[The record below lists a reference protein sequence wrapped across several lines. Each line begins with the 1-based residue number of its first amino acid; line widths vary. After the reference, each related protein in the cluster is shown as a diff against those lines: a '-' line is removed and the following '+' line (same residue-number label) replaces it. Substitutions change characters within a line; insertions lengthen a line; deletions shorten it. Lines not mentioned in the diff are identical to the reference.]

1 MNKEIISTSQAPKA
15 IGPYSQA
22 VKVGGMI
29 FTSGQIG
36 LHPESMTVVEGGIE
50 DQTRQV
56 MTNLGQVLKEAGA
69 GFDDVVKTT
78 CYLSDM
84 DNFKAFNM
92 VYASFFD
99 ESTAPARATV
109 AVKTLPLGVL
119 VEVDAVAVLQE
130 R

>member
-1 MNKEIISTSQAPKA
+1 MKKQIIATKKAPQA

-22 VKVGGMI
+22 VKAGNMI

-36 LHPESMTVVEGGIE
+36 LDPETMTVVEGGIE
-50 DQTRQV
+50 AQTKQV
-56 MTNLGQVLKEAGA
+56 MTNLGEVLKAAGA
-69 GFDDVVKTT
+69 GFNDVVKTT

-84 DNFKAFNM
+84 DNFKAFNG

-99 ESTAPARATV
+99 EESAPARATV

-119 VEVDAVAVLQE
+119 VEVDAIAVLKV
-130 R
+130 

>member
-1 MNKEIISTSQAPKA
+1 MNKQIIATEKAPQA

-22 VKVGGMI
+22 VKAGNMI

-36 LHPESMTVVEGGIE
+36 LDPKTMTVVEGGIE
-50 DQTRQV
+50 SQTKQV
-56 MTNLGQVLKEAGA
+56 MTNLGEVLKAAGA
-69 GFDDVVKTT
+69 GFNDVVKTT

-84 DNFKAFNM
+84 DYFKAFNG

-99 ESTAPARATV
+99 EASAPARATV

-119 VEVDAVAVLQE
+119 VEVDAVAVLKD
-130 R
+130 

>member
-1 MNKEIISTSQAPKA
+1 MNKQIIATEKAPEA

-22 VKVGGMI
+22 VKAGNMI

-36 LHPESMTVVEGGIE
+36 LDPKTMTVVEGGIE
-50 DQTRQV
+50 SQTKQV
-56 MTNLGQVLKEAGA
+56 MTNLGEVLEAA
-69 GFDDVVKTT
+69 GTGFNDVVKTT

-84 DNFKAFNM
+84 DNFKAFNG

-99 ESTAPARATV
+99 AAIAPARATV

-119 VEVDAVAVLQE
+119 VEVDAVAVLKD
-130 R
+130 